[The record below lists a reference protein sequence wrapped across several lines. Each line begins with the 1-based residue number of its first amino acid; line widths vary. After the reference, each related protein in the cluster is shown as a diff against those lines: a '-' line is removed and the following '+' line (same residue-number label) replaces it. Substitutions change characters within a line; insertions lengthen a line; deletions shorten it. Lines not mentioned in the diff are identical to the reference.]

1 MTFFKIYHWR
11 KKAIPF
17 LISGLMIS
25 CSPLNPLGLASGEY
39 TAIAELG
46 QISNQ
51 SNVTLKG
58 IVVNVAPFLE
68 GGAYQLQDATGTV
81 WVRTEKP
88 LPPKGSS
95 LAVKG
100 ELKYEAIFVG
110 TQQLGESYL
119 LELSQE
125 PQTSLSSTDAPPT
138 STPPAQD
145 VVVPRDRPPVSKP
158 ALLLPIQAETPP
170 PTPIPASPVLEVSPP
185 PTEPKDSVSSPPPKT
200 EVQDTVSP
208 PPAEVEVPT
217 PTPSSQPIEV
227 SSPSPSSPP
236 KNKPE
241 PNRVIN
247 PVVPASSKPTPT
259 KTKPPDKINID
270 DQFLPHKRLQK

>member
-11 KKAIPF
+11 KKAISF
-17 LISGLMIS
+17 LISGLIIS

-39 TAIAELG
+39 TAISELG
-46 QISNQ
+46 KISNQ
-51 SNVTLKG
+51 SNITLKG

-81 WVRTEKP
+81 WVRTDKP

-95 LAVKG
+95 LIVKG
-100 ELKYEAIFVG
+100 ELQYEAIFVG
-110 TQQLGESYL
+110 KQQLGESYL

-125 PQTSLSSTDAPPT
+125 PQSSVSSTEPSPASIPPT
-138 STPPAQD
+138 KDVTPPS
-145 VVVPRDRPPVSKP
+145 DRPPTVSKP

-170 PTPIPASPVLEVSPP
+170 PNPIPASPTVETSPRPVKDPVVTP
-185 PTEPKDSVSSPPPKT
+185 PVQAAPPK
-200 EVQDTVSP
+200 
-208 PPAEVEVPT
+208 
-217 PTPSSQPIEV
+217 PTPSSLPIAV
-227 SSPSPSSPP
+227 PSPSSSSPP

-241 PNRVIN
+241 QNKVIN
-247 PVVPASSKPTPT
+247 PVVPSPSKTTPT
-259 KTKPPDKINID
+259 KPKPPAKINVD

>member
-170 PTPIPASPVLEVSPP
+170 PIPASPVLEVSPP

-200 EVQDTVSP
+200 EVQDTVAP

-259 KTKPPDKINID
+259 KTKPPAKINID

>member
-1 MTFFKIYHWR
+1 M
-11 KKAIPF
+11 
-17 LISGLMIS
+17 ISGLIIS

-46 QISNQ
+46 KISNQ

-81 WVRTEKP
+81 WIRTDKP

-100 ELKYEAIFVG
+100 ELQYEAIFVG
-110 TQQLGESYL
+110 KQQLGESYL

-125 PQTSLSSTDAPPT
+125 PQSSLSSTEPSPA
-138 STPPAQD
+138 STPPSKDAIL
-145 VVVPRDRPPVSKP
+145 PSDRPPTVSKP
-158 ALLLPIQAETPP
+158 PLLLPIQAETPP
-170 PTPIPASPVLEVSPP
+170 PNPIPASPTVETSPLPVKDPVVTP
-185 PTEPKDSVSSPPPKT
+185 PVQAETPK
-200 EVQDTVSP
+200 
-208 PPAEVEVPT
+208 
-217 PTPSSQPIEV
+217 PTPSIQPIAV
-227 SSPSPSSPP
+227 PSPSPSSPP

-241 PNRVIN
+241 QNKVIN
-247 PVVPASSKPTPT
+247 PVVPSPSQTTPT
-259 KTKPPDKINID
+259 KPKTPTKINVD

>member
-11 KKAIPF
+11 KKAISF

-46 QISNQ
+46 KISNQ
-51 SNVTLKG
+51 SNITLKG

-81 WVRTEKP
+81 WVRTDKP
-88 LPPKGSS
+88 LPAKGSS

-110 TQQLGESYL
+110 KQQLGESYL

-125 PQTSLSSTDAPPT
+125 PQSSLSSTDKTPA
-138 STPPAQD
+138 STPPAKD
-145 VVVPRDRPPVSKP
+145 AIPPGDRPSTVSKP
-158 ALLLPIQAETPP
+158 PLLLPIQAETPP
-170 PTPIPASPVLEVSPP
+170 PTPIPPSPTLQATPSQVKVPVA
-185 PTEPKDSVSSPPPKT
+185 T
-200 EVQDTVSP
+200 
-208 PPAEVEVPT
+208 PPAQAETPT
-217 PTPSSQPIEV
+217 PTPSIQPIAV
-227 SSPSPSSPP
+227 PSPSPASPP

-241 PNRVIN
+241 QNKVIN
-247 PVVPASSKPTPT
+247 PVVPTPSKTTPT
-259 KTKPPDKINID
+259 KPKPPAKINVD

>member
-125 PQTSLSSTDAPPT
+125 PQTSLSSTDSPPT

-145 VVVPRDRPPVSKP
+145 VVVPSDRPPVSKP

-170 PTPIPASPVLEVSPP
+170 PIPASPVLEVSPP

-227 SSPSPSSPP
+227 SSPSPSSPS

>member
-11 KKAIPF
+11 KKAISF
-17 LISGLMIS
+17 LISSLIIS

-46 QISNQ
+46 KISNQ
-51 SNVTLKG
+51 SKVTLKG

-81 WVRTEKP
+81 WVRTDKP
-88 LPPKGSS
+88 LPAKGSS

-110 TQQLGESYL
+110 KQQLGESYL

-125 PQTSLSSTDAPPT
+125 PQSSLSSTDKTPA
-138 STPPAQD
+138 STPPAKD
-145 VVVPRDRPPVSKP
+145 AIPSSDRPSTVSKP
-158 ALLLPIQAETPP
+158 PLLLPIQAETPP
-170 PTPIPASPVLEVSPP
+170 PTPIPPSPTLQVTPSQEKVPVATPP
-185 PTEPKDSVSSPPPKT
+185 
-200 EVQDTVSP
+200 VQ
-208 PPAEVEVPT
+208 AETPT
-217 PTPSSQPIEV
+217 PTPSIQPIAV
-227 SSPSPSSPP
+227 PSPSPASPP

-241 PNRVIN
+241 QNKVIN
-247 PVVPASSKPTPT
+247 PVVPTPSKTTPT
-259 KTKPPDKINID
+259 KPKPPAKINVD

>member
-1 MTFFKIYHWR
+1 MTFFNLYNWR
-11 KKAIPF
+11 KKTIPL
-17 LISGLMIS
+17 LISGLIIS

-46 QISNQ
+46 KISNQ
-51 SNVTLKG
+51 SKVTLKG
-58 IVVNVAPFLE
+58 IVVNIAPFLE

-81 WVRTEKP
+81 WVRTDKP

-110 TQQLGESYL
+110 KQQLGESYL

-125 PQTSLSSTDAPPT
+125 AQSSVSSTDKPPASNSPAPP
-138 STPPAQD
+138 SSSPG
-145 VVVPRDRPPVSKP
+145 DRPSTVSKP
-158 ALLLPIQAETPP
+158 PLLLPIQAETPSVP
-170 PTPIPASPVLEVSPP
+170 PIPENPTPKPSPSTPPQAQNSTPSPA
-185 PTEPKDSVSSPPPKT
+185 
-200 EVQDTVSP
+200 
-208 PPAEVEVPT
+208 
-217 PTPSSQPIEV
+217 PTPSTQPIAV
-227 SSPSPSSPP
+227 PSPSPSSPS

-241 PNRVIN
+241 ENKVIN
-247 PVVPASSKPTPT
+247 PVVPSPSKTTPT
-259 KTKPPDKINID
+259 KPKPPAKINVD

>member
-170 PTPIPASPVLEVSPP
+170 PIPASPVLEVSPP

>member
-17 LISGLMIS
+17 LISGLIIS

-46 QISNQ
+46 KISNQ

-81 WVRTEKP
+81 WIRTDKP

-100 ELKYEAIFVG
+100 ELQYEAIFVG
-110 TQQLGESYL
+110 KQQLGESYL

-125 PQTSLSSTDAPPT
+125 PQSSVSSTEPSPA
-138 STPPAQD
+138 STPPSKDAI
-145 VVVPRDRPPVSKP
+145 PPSDRPPTVSKP
-158 ALLLPIQAETPP
+158 PLLLPIQAETPP
-170 PTPIPASPVLEVSPP
+170 TKPIPASP
-185 PTEPKDSVSSPPPKT
+185 
-200 EVQDTVSP
+200 TVETSP
-208 PPAEVEVPT
+208 PPAKDPVVTPPVQAETPK
-217 PTPSSQPIEV
+217 PTPSTQPITV
-227 SSPSPSSPP
+227 PSPSPP

-241 PNRVIN
+241 QNKVIN
-247 PVVPASSKPTPT
+247 PVVPSPSQTTPT
-259 KTKPPDKINID
+259 KPKTPPKINVD

>member
-25 CSPLNPLGLASGEY
+25 CSHLNPLGLASGEY

-51 SNVTLKG
+51 SNVTIKG

-125 PQTSLSSTDAPPT
+125 PQTSLSSTDSPPT

-145 VVVPRDRPPVSKP
+145 VVVPSDRPPVSKP

-170 PTPIPASPVLEVSPP
+170 PIPASPVLEVSPP

-200 EVQDTVSP
+200 EVQDTVAP
-208 PPAEVEVPT
+208 PPAEVEVQT

-241 PNRVIN
+241 PNMVIN

>member
-17 LISGLMIS
+17 LISGLIIS

-46 QISNQ
+46 KIANQ

-58 IVVNVAPFLE
+58 IVVNIAPFLA

-81 WVRTEKP
+81 WVRTDKP

-110 TQQLGESYL
+110 KQQLGESYL

-125 PQTSLSSTDAPPT
+125 SQSSLSSADK
-138 STPPAQD
+138 PPAQD
-145 VVVPRDRPPVSKP
+145 VNLPSDRPPTVSKP
-158 ALLLPIQAETPP
+158 P
-170 PTPIPASPVLEVSPP
+170 
-185 PTEPKDSVSSPPPKT
+185 
-200 EVQDTVSP
+200 
-208 PPAEVEVPT
+208 
-217 PTPSSQPIEV
+217 
-227 SSPSPSSPP
+227 
-236 KNKPE
+236 
-241 PNRVIN
+241 
-247 PVVPASSKPTPT
+247 
-259 KTKPPDKINID
+259 
-270 DQFLPHKRLQK
+270 

>member
-17 LISGLMIS
+17 LISGLIIS

-46 QISNQ
+46 KISNQ
-51 SNVTLKG
+51 SNITLKG

-68 GGAYQLQDATGTV
+68 GGAYQLQDATGAV
-81 WVRTEKP
+81 WVRTDKP

-95 LAVKG
+95 LIVKG
-100 ELKYEAIFVG
+100 ELQYEAIFVG
-110 TQQLGESYL
+110 KQQLGESYL

-125 PQTSLSSTDAPPT
+125 PQSSMGSTDQPPV
-138 STPPAQD
+138 STPPTKD
-145 VVVPRDRPPVSKP
+145 VTLPSDRPPTISKP
-158 ALLLPIQAETPP
+158 PLLLPIQAETPP
-170 PTPIPASPVLEVSPP
+170 PNPIPASPTVETSPRPVKDPVVTP
-185 PTEPKDSVSSPPPKT
+185 PVQAETPK
-200 EVQDTVSP
+200 
-208 PPAEVEVPT
+208 
-217 PTPSSQPIEV
+217 PTPSSQPIAV
-227 SSPSPSSPP
+227 PSPSPSSPS

-241 PNRVIN
+241 QNKVIN
-247 PVVPASSKPTPT
+247 PVVPSPSQTTPT
-259 KTKPPDKINID
+259 KPKTPTKINVD

>member
-17 LISGLMIS
+17 LISGLIIS

-46 QISNQ
+46 KISNQ
-51 SNVTLKG
+51 SNITLKG
-58 IVVNVAPFLE
+58 IVVNIAPFLE

-81 WVRTEKP
+81 WVRTDKP

-110 TQQLGESYL
+110 KQQLGESYL

-125 PQTSLSSTDAPPT
+125 PQSSVSSTEQTPVPT
-138 STPPAQD
+138 PS
-145 VVVPRDRPPVSKP
+145 DRPPTVSKP
-158 ALLLPIQAETPP
+158 PLLLPIQAETPP
-170 PTPIPASPVLEVSPP
+170 TTPIPQSPTLETPPPPLKEPVSTPPVQAETPTPI
-185 PTEPKDSVSSPPPKT
+185 
-200 EVQDTVSP
+200 
-208 PPAEVEVPT
+208 
-217 PTPSSQPIEV
+217 PSSQPIQV
-227 SSPSPSSPP
+227 PNPSPSSPP
-236 KNKPE
+236 PNKPE
-241 PNRVIN
+241 QNKVIN
-247 PVVPASSKPTPT
+247 PVVPSPRKSTPT
-259 KTKPPDKINID
+259 KPPAKINVD

>member
-145 VVVPRDRPPVSKP
+145 VVVPSDRPPVSKP

-170 PTPIPASPVLEVSPP
+170 PIPASPVLEVSPP

>member
-88 LPPKGSS
+88 LPHKGSS

-100 ELKYEAIFVG
+100 ELQYEAIFVG

-125 PQTSLSSTDAPPT
+125 PQTSLSSTDSPPT

-145 VVVPRDRPPVSKP
+145 VVVPSDRPPVSKP

-170 PTPIPASPVLEVSPP
+170 PIPASPVLEVSPP

-227 SSPSPSSPP
+227 SSPSPSSPS

>member
-46 QISNQ
+46 KIANQ

-58 IVVNVAPFLE
+58 IVVNIAPFLE

-81 WVRTEKP
+81 WVRTDKP

-100 ELKYEAIFVG
+100 ELQYEAIFVG
-110 TQQLGESYL
+110 KQQLGESYL

-125 PQTSLSSTDAPPT
+125 PQSPLSSTDQL
-138 STPPAQD
+138 PAQD
-145 VVVPRDRPPVSKP
+145 VNLPSDRPPTVSKP
-158 ALLLPIQAETPP
+158 PLLLPIQAETPP
-170 PTPIPASPVLEVSPP
+170 PKSPTLEATPTQVTDPV
-185 PTEPKDSVSSPPPKT
+185 PT
-200 EVQDTVSP
+200 
-208 PPAEVEVPT
+208 PPAKVEVPT
-217 PTPSSQPIEV
+217 PTPSLQPMKV
-227 SSPSPSSPP
+227 PTPTPSSPP
-236 KNKPE
+236 NNKPE
-241 PNRVIN
+241 PNKVIN
-247 PVVPASSKPTPT
+247 PVVPSPNKPAPSKP
-259 KTKPPDKINID
+259 KPPDKINID
-270 DQFLPHKRLQK
+270 DQFLPHKRLPK

>member
-100 ELKYEAIFVG
+100 ELQYEAIFVG

-145 VVVPRDRPPVSKP
+145 VVVPSDRPPVSKP

-170 PTPIPASPVLEVSPP
+170 PIPASPVLEVSPP

>member
-11 KKAIPF
+11 KKAISF
-17 LISGLMIS
+17 LISGLIIS

-46 QISNQ
+46 KISNQ
-51 SNVTLKG
+51 SNITLKG

-81 WVRTEKP
+81 WVRTDEP

-95 LAVKG
+95 LIVKG
-100 ELKYEAIFVG
+100 ELQYEAIFVG
-110 TQQLGESYL
+110 KQQLGESYL

-125 PQTSLSSTDAPPT
+125 PQSSMGSTDQPPV
-138 STPPAQD
+138 STPPAKD
-145 VVVPRDRPPVSKP
+145 VALPSDRPPTISKP

-170 PTPIPASPVLEVSPP
+170 PNPIPASPTVETSPRPVKDPVVTP
-185 PTEPKDSVSSPPPKT
+185 PVQAAPPK
-200 EVQDTVSP
+200 
-208 PPAEVEVPT
+208 
-217 PTPSSQPIEV
+217 PTPSSQPIAV
-227 SSPSPSSPP
+227 PSPSSSSPP

-241 PNRVIN
+241 QNKVIN
-247 PVVPASSKPTPT
+247 PVVPSPRQTTPT
-259 KTKPPDKINID
+259 KPKPPAKINVD

>member
-145 VVVPRDRPPVSKP
+145 VVVPSDRPPVSKP

-170 PTPIPASPVLEVSPP
+170 PIPASPVLEVSPP

-227 SSPSPSSPP
+227 SSPSPSSPS

>member
-125 PQTSLSSTDAPPT
+125 PQTSLSSTDSPPT

-145 VVVPRDRPPVSKP
+145 VVVPSDRPPVSKP

-170 PTPIPASPVLEVSPP
+170 PIPASPVLEVSPP

-200 EVQDTVSP
+200 EVQDTVAP

>member
-17 LISGLMIS
+17 LISGLIIS

-46 QISNQ
+46 KIANQ

-58 IVVNVAPFLE
+58 IVVNIAPFLE

-81 WVRTEKP
+81 WIRTDKP

-95 LAVKG
+95 LAIKG

-110 TQQLGESYL
+110 KQQLGESYL

-125 PQTSLSSTDAPPT
+125 PQSSVSSTEQTPVPT
-138 STPPAQD
+138 PS
-145 VVVPRDRPPVSKP
+145 DRLPTVSKP
-158 ALLLPIQAETPP
+158 PLLLPIQAEIRPAT
-170 PTPIPASPVLEVSPP
+170 PTPESPVLQVPP
-185 PTEPKDSVSSPPPKT
+185 PSTEIKDPVSSPPAQT
-200 EVQDTVSP
+200 EV
-208 PPAEVEVPT
+208 PA
-217 PTPSSQPIEV
+217 PTPSTQPIQDPTL
-227 SSPSPSSPP
+227 SPSPPP
-236 KNKPE
+236 KNK
-241 PNRVIN
+241 VIN
-247 PVVPASSKPTPT
+247 PVVPSPIKPTATQSKPPA
-259 KTKPPDKINID
+259 KINID
-270 DQFLPHKRLQK
+270 DQFLPHKRLPK

>member
-1 MTFFKIYHWR
+1 
-11 KKAIPF
+11 
-17 LISGLMIS
+17 MIS

-170 PTPIPASPVLEVSPP
+170 PIPASPVLEVSPP

-259 KTKPPDKINID
+259 KTKPPAKINID

>member
-68 GGAYQLQDATGTV
+68 GGAYQLQDATGTI

-170 PTPIPASPVLEVSPP
+170 PIPASPVLEVSPP

-200 EVQDTVSP
+200 EVQDTVAP
-208 PPAEVEVPT
+208 PPAEVEVPI

-259 KTKPPDKINID
+259 KTKPPAKINID

>member
-125 PQTSLSSTDAPPT
+125 PQTSLSSTDSPPT

-145 VVVPRDRPPVSKP
+145 VVVPSDRPPVSKP

-170 PTPIPASPVLEVSPP
+170 PIPASPVLEVSPP

>member
-17 LISGLMIS
+17 LISGLIIS

-46 QISNQ
+46 KISNQ

-81 WVRTEKP
+81 WIRTDKP

-100 ELKYEAIFVG
+100 ELQYEAIFVG
-110 TQQLGESYL
+110 KQQLGESYL

-125 PQTSLSSTDAPPT
+125 PQSSLSSTEPSPA
-138 STPPAQD
+138 STPPSKDAIL
-145 VVVPRDRPPVSKP
+145 PSDRPPTVSKP
-158 ALLLPIQAETPP
+158 PLLLPIQAETPP
-170 PTPIPASPVLEVSPP
+170 PNPIPASPTVETSPLPVKDPVVTP
-185 PTEPKDSVSSPPPKT
+185 PVQAETPK
-200 EVQDTVSP
+200 
-208 PPAEVEVPT
+208 
-217 PTPSSQPIEV
+217 PTPSSQPIAV
-227 SSPSPSSPP
+227 PSSSPSSPP

-241 PNRVIN
+241 QNKVIN
-247 PVVPASSKPTPT
+247 PVVPSPRQTTPT
-259 KTKPPDKINID
+259 KPKTPTKINVD